1 MASAT
6 LYANQTATVKAYT
19 SEKGSYG
26 QQIAA
31 AYRAKCGDLAQNDP
45 VILIAFNN
53 TALPKG
59 AIVEDVTAKLYQKI
73 ESQGIAARCFLMTG
87 PLRNQFSQQDVSW
100 NSASPLYEG
109 GYTFGKELSTPLP
122 GGFAWAELAAEGK
135 KQSALQAVKNGLF
148 VWTEISKD
156 NFSRP
161 DQPGTL
167 SIYSASS
174 SSRPQLIVQYNA
186 PSVSVSPGF
195 ADGFFVPKRESR
207 TISWA
212 VNWQASETMFLSPQQ
227 TKATIQC
234 KDSAGSKTITV
245 TGDAKTAS
253 IPAGTF
259 TQDTGQIKITVDTT
273 AGGHAESSWIN
284 VNTVDEVGT
293 AIAESPR
300 GVRVDGDQPV
310 EMRWSYENPTG
321 TAQTK
326 AELQVSYDGAG
337 SWQELAQVT
346 GASTSTTL
354 APGKLQTG
362 AAAWRVRCF
371 NSDNKPGE
379 YSEPA
384 YIIVSRRPKPP
395 SYLQAAW
402 SPRMVI
408 QWDSSGQQGFEVEV
422 FQAEQPIYQSGT
434 LFGTHKRFALPFF
447 LPDGEYTVQVRIVDT
462 QGQYSEW
469 TRTGVQIHNNEA
481 DPIQLTVRQILYG
494 VRLEWTA
501 STSECDGFYILRDGV
516 PIARTSVETTAY
528 TDENANGPHLY
539 TVRGLYGGGLYYTDS
554 NAVEGV
560 TTVRYGAIRPLEGG
574 EWMLLKL
581 HEGGPFVHN
590 ESRARQVE
598 YVQYAGHTLPTA
610 YPAGSA
616 SNVHTIE
623 YTLRTQQ
630 QWRQIKQLEGREVL
644 YKDYRGALVAGMLD
658 SVEASH
664 TRRVGISLSITE
676 TDWTEQVRYEDVEGA
691 YTP

>member
-1 MASAT
+1 MEEIT
-6 LYANQTATVKAYT
+6 IYANKSAKIKAYS
-19 SEKGSYG
+19 SEKGTEG
-26 QQIAA
+26 DQIITTHRQDCQDLMKGDEVVLLGFDNRLPEGAVVEEAYLRFYQKTEAQKPIIRFGMRGSA
-31 AYRAKCGDLAQNDP
+31 AYKT
-45 VILIAFNN
+45 F
-53 TALPKG
+53 
-59 AIVEDVTAKLYQKI
+59 DV
-73 ESQGIAARCFLMTG
+73 R
-87 PLRNQFSQQDVSW
+87 DVSW
-100 NSASPLYEG
+100 NGAEIRKEGYLISSPSMEPPAASFMWFELYLES
-109 GYTFGKELSTPLP
+109 GKLHHAQNAIQYGVALWVSMT
-122 GGFAWAELAAEGK
+122 AS
-135 KQSALQAVKNGLF
+135 QSGAIPA
-148 VWTEISKD
+148 
-156 NFSRP
+156 NFSVY
-161 DQPGTL
+161 TNK
-167 SIYSASS
+167 A
-174 SSRPQLIVQYNA
+174 VQKPELKITYHA
-186 PSVSVSPGF
+186 PPVTVSPGF
-195 ADGFFVPKRESR
+195 ADGVFVPKNESR
-207 TISWA
+207 AISWT
-212 VNWQASETMFLSPQQ
+212 VNWPADERMIGTPQQ
-227 TKATIQC
+227 IKATIQC
-234 KDSAGSKTITV
+234 KESAGSKTITV

-259 TQDTGQIKITVDTT
+259 TQDSGQIKITVDTT

-326 AELQVSYDGAG
+326 AELQISYDGAG
-337 SWQELAQVT
+337 SWQALAQVT
-346 GASTSTTL
+346 GDETSTTL
-354 APGKLQTG
+354 APGKLRTG

-371 NSDNKPGE
+371 NSDNKPSE

-384 YIIVSRRPKPP
+384 YIIVSGRPKPP
-395 SYLQAAW
+395 SYLQADS

-408 QWDSSGQQGFEVEV
+408 QWDSSGQQGFEIEV
-422 FQAEQPIYQSGT
+422 FGAEQPIYQSGT

-516 PIARTSVETTAY
+516 PIARTGVETTAY

-539 TVRGLYGGGLYYTDS
+539 TIRGVYGGGMYYTDS

-590 ESRARQVE
+590 ESRAQQVE

-616 SNVHTIE
+616 SNVHTVE

-630 QWRQIKQLEGREVL
+630 QWQQIKQLEGREVL

-664 TRRVGISLSITE
+664 TRRIGISLSITE
-676 TDWTEQVRYEDVEGA
+676 TDWTEQVRYQDVEGA